1 MSSILNKEISFIYK
15 SKDKEKALKEKKKR
29 PYSIIISYD
38 DIINELIMLKEV
50 KKVIFYLNHPTIG
63 QVIIYNK
70 EDWNFLYNFGL
81 IDKCITLKKNKD
93 LALTFDYK
101 IIDNNTKEEE
111 TKEKIDNFSKI
122 IKYIIETIN
131 IPQSNFFD
139 IFFKFFE
146 PYKDD
151 FKKFFINELIK
162 YKTNS
167 EDLNDHYNNH
177 IYMINSDDL
186 LKSLKQKMLE
196 SNNAFNEIMKMLND
210 EKNEKVCELSNIE
223 LQKVKDVKDSEKE
236 SLKESDCSNK
246 EIEDSAS
253 SIKQNSENSNSVEQ
267 KSFIKLSN
275 EEYKKEINELKER
288 FKGEIIIELK
298 KLI

>member
-29 PYSIIISYD
+29 PYSIIISYN
-38 DIINELIMLKEV
+38 DIINELIKLEKD

-81 IDKCITLKKNKD
+81 IDKCITLKKKKD
-93 LALTFDYK
+93 LTLTFEYK
-101 IIDNNTKEEE
+101 IINNNTNEEE

-223 LQKVKDVKDSEKE
+223 LQKVKDDAISKA
-236 SLKESDCSNK
+236 L
-246 EIEDSAS
+246 
-253 SIKQNSENSNSVEQ
+253 QLSVPPIP
-267 KSFIKLSN
+267 S
-275 EEYKKEINELKER
+275 
-288 FKGEIIIELK
+288 
-298 KLI
+298 